1 MRRHNAVPGFR
12 SMPKIVRGVAAAVA
26 LLSVGA
32 GISLSQGTDPAG
44 KSPAPVVPAPGTS
57 PAIMATAVQIGNL
70 PLGVITFPNGKAI
83 NFSVSLGS
91 SAFRLDGDSQG
102 RVWLLTDRGPS
113 IACADARKVIGME
126 PEQICTADRNGRIYP
141 LPGFVPSIYAVD
153 IGADNV
159 ARINVYVPL
168 KGQSGRPFSGRP
180 LAKDEVSIG
189 LDGKA
194 LPGDASGV
202 DPEGFVRLRDGTF
215 WIAEEF
221 SPSLLEVASD
231 GTVRR
236 RLVPSN
242 IANEFKD
249 ADYEVVASLPPI
261 LRQRLPGRG
270 FEGLAIS
277 KDEKYLFA
285 VSQSPLANPDAMAAR
300 SSRNIR
306 IWKIERETGQV
317 VGQYFY
323 QLDEPYQF
331 KSDSEQRERARHEVR
346 ISEVVTFGDD
356 QLLVLER
363 IEKSARIYAVRLDE
377 TSRVPPEFDS
387 LEMSPSL
394 EILEGDA
401 LQIRGLVPLTK
412 RPILDLDTVPG
423 LPSRIEGL
431 AILGPN
437 ELLVINDSEFGLD
450 GVRNQLFR
458 ITLEEPLWR

>member
-1 MRRHNAVPGFR
+1 MRRHNAVPGLR
-12 SMPKIVRGVAAAVA
+12 SMPKVVRRAAAA
-26 LLSVGA
+26 GLLLSAGA
-32 GISLSQGTDPAG
+32 GISLSQTDPAA
-44 KSPAPVVPAPGTS
+44 KPSAVLTPAPGTS
-57 PAIMATAVQIGNL
+57 AALHATPIQIGNL

-113 IACADARKVIGME
+113 IACADARRVIGME
-126 PEQICTADRNGRIYP
+126 PDQICAAERNGRIYP

-153 IGADNV
+153 VGADNV

-202 DPEGFVRLRDGTF
+202 DPQGFVRLKDGSF
-215 WIAEEF
+215 WIAEEYG
-221 SPSLLEVASD
+221 PSLLEVASD
-231 GTVRR
+231 GTVKR

-242 IANEFKD
+242 IANDFKD

-277 KDEKYLFA
+277 QDEKYLLVA
-285 VSQSPLANPDAMAAR
+285 GQSPLANPDAMAAR

-317 VGQYFY
+317 VGQYLY

-331 KSDSEQRERARHEVR
+331 KADGEQRERARHEVK
-346 ISEVVTFGDD
+346 ISEIVAFRDD

-377 TSRVPPEFDS
+377 ASRVPPEFDS

-412 RPILDLDTVPG
+412 RPVLDLDTVPG

-431 AILGPN
+431 AILGPA
-437 ELLVINDSEFGLD
+437 ELMVINDSEFGLD

>member
-1 MRRHNAVPGFR
+1 MRRHNAVPGSR
-12 SMPKIVRGVAAAVA
+12 SMPKVVRCAIAATVFLSIGV
-26 LLSVGA
+26 

-44 KSPAPVVPAPGTS
+44 KLPLPPGVVPAAPS
-57 PAIMATAVQIGNL
+57 RATPVQIGNL

-83 NFSVSLGS
+83 NFSVSFGS
-91 SAFRLDGDSQG
+91 SAFRLNGDSQG
-102 RVWLLTDRGPS
+102 RVWLMTDRGPS
-113 IACADARKVIGME
+113 IPCADARKVIGME
-126 PEQICTADRNGRIYP
+126 PEQICPAERNGRIYP

-153 IGADNV
+153 IGPDNV

-180 LAKDEVSIG
+180 IAKDEVSIG
-189 LDGKA
+189 LDGKV
-194 LPGDASGV
+194 LPGDTSGV
-202 DPEGFVRLRDGTF
+202 DPEGFVRLKDGSF

-221 SPSLLEVASD
+221 GPSLLEVASD
-231 GTVRR
+231 GTVKR

-242 IANEFKD
+242 VAQEFKD

-277 KDEKYLFA
+277 QDEKYLFT

-300 SSRNIR
+300 SSRNLR

-317 VGQYFY
+317 VGQYLY

-331 KSDSEQRERARHEVR
+331 KADNDQRARARHEVKV
-346 ISEVVTFGDD
+346 SEIVAFEGD

-377 TSRVPPEFDS
+377 ASRVPPEFDS

-401 LQIRGLVPLTK
+401 LQIRGISPLTK
-412 RPILDLDTVPG
+412 RPVLDLDTIPG
-423 LPSRIEGL
+423 LPGRIEGL
-431 AILGPN
+431 AILDSS
-437 ELLVINDSEFGLD
+437 ELLIINDSEFGLD

-458 ITLEEPLWR
+458 ITLDEPLWR